1 MQGGGRRIRG
11 KFLVVVAAPGPDADG
26 RAGLAVSRKVGNA
39 VVRNRVKRWLRESLR
54 FLAGR
59 FPPGRDLVLIA
70 QPSAA
75 TAGLLALR
83 EELAAALDRVSP

>member
-1 MQGGGRRIRG
+1 M
-11 KFLVVVAAPGPDADG
+11 VVSAAGPETGG

-54 FLAGR
+54 FLAGG
-59 FPPGRDLVLIA
+59 FPPGRDVVLIA

-75 TAGLLALR
+75 TAGLFALR
-83 EELAAALDRVSP
+83 EELAAALDRMSR